1 MKKKVFQTLVIF
13 VFSFSLTFGQSQDSA
28 VYQLLDALTTEEI
41 NIGAHPKKLLVGA
54 EWEALAYWE
63 LGARK
68 QVAALSEA
76 VGDLYTFNDDL
87 TFEMKLIDPN
97 DTHKIGLYIKGK
109 YQLEKNKLTMTAKNG
124 KTMKAEIRLLDHNYM
139 VLQMDA
145 LRLFFT
151 KSKSY
156 FSYD

>member
-1 MKKKVFQTLVIF
+1 MKLKVFRLIVVLII
-13 VFSFSLTFGQSQDSA
+13 SANASHAQSQDSA
-28 VYQLLDALTTEEI
+28 IYQLLRALTTDEV
-41 NIGAHPKKLLVGA
+41 NIGTPAKDLLISA

-68 QVAALSEA
+68 DVSALSEA
-76 VGDLYTFNDDL
+76 VGDLYTFKDDF

-97 DTHKIGLYIKGK
+97 DPHKVGLHIKGK
-109 YQLEKNKLTMTAKNG
+109 YRIDKNIITMTASNG
-124 KTMKAEIRLLDHNYM
+124 KTMKAQLRLLDHNYM

-151 KSKSY
+151 KTKSY

>member
-1 MKKKVFQTLVIF
+1 MKKKVFQTLVVLIF
-13 VFSFSLTFGQSQDSA
+13 SMSLGYGQTQDSA
-28 VYQLLDALTTEEI
+28 VYQLLDALTTDEL
-41 NIGAHPKKLLVGA
+41 NVGKPTKNLLVSA

-68 QVAALSEA
+68 EIEALSEA
-76 VGDLYTFNDDL
+76 VGDLYTFNDDF

-97 DTHKIGLYIKGK
+97 DMRKIGLHITGK
-109 YQLEKNKLTMTAKNG
+109 YQLEKNMLIMTAKNG
-124 KTMKAEIRLLDHNYM
+124 KTMKAEIRMIDHNYM

>member
-1 MKKKVFQTLVIF
+1 MRIKWIYSTILFTV
-13 VFSFSLTFGQSQDSA
+13 LTFTISAQSQDSA
-28 VYQLLDALTTEEI
+28 VYQLLDALTTDEL
-41 NIGAHPKKLLVGA
+41 NIGTPTKDLLISA

-63 LGARK
+63 VGARK
-68 QVAALSEA
+68 DITALSEA
-76 VGDLYTFNDDL
+76 VGDLYTFKDDF

-97 DTHKIGLYIKGK
+97 DPHKIGLHIKGK
-109 YQLEKNKLTMTAKNG
+109 YRVDKNVITMTANNG
-124 KTMKAEIRLLDHNYM
+124 KTMKAELRLLDHNYM

>member
-1 MKKKVFQTLVIF
+1 MKLKAFQLVIF
-13 VFSFSLTFGQSQDSA
+13 LFLSVSLSYGQSQDSA
-28 VYQLLDALTTEEI
+28 VYQLLEALTTEEVSV
-41 NIGAHPKKLLVGA
+41 GTPTKDLLIGA

-68 QVAALSEA
+68 EISALSEA
-76 VGDLYTFNDDL
+76 VGDLYTFNDDM
-87 TFEMKLIDPN
+87 TFEMKLIDPK
-97 DTHKIGLYIKGK
+97 DPRKIGLHITGK
-109 YQLEKNKLTMTAKNG
+109 YQIEKNMLIMTAKNG
-124 KTMKAEIRLLDHNYM
+124 KTMKAEIRLLDNNYM

>member
-1 MKKKVFQTLVIF
+1 MV
-13 VFSFSLTFGQSQDSA
+13 
-28 VYQLLDALTTEEI
+28 VY
-41 NIGAHPKKLLVGA
+41 N
-54 EWEALAYWE
+54 
-63 LGARK
+63 
-68 QVAALSEA
+68 QVSALSEA
-76 VGDLYTFNDDL
+76 VGDLYTFKDDF

-97 DTHKIGLYIKGK
+97 DPHKIGLHINGK
-109 YQLEKNKLTMTAKNG
+109 YQIQKNVLVMTAKNG
-124 KTMKAEIRLLDHNYM
+124 KTMKAEIRLLDNNYM

>member
-1 MKKKVFQTLVIF
+1 MFKKVIFAFAMFF
-13 VFSFSLTFGQSQDSA
+13 VFGNFARAQSQDSA
-28 VYQLLDALTTEEI
+28 VYQLLEALTTDEL
-41 NIGAHPKKLLVGA
+41 NVGTPTKNLLISA

-68 QVAALSEA
+68 EVEALSEA
-76 VGDLYTFNDDL
+76 VGDLYTFNDDF

-97 DTHKIGLYIKGK
+97 DMRKIGLHITGK
-109 YQLEKNKLTMTAKNG
+109 YQLEKNMLIMTAKNG
-124 KTMKAEIRLLDHNYM
+124 KTMKAEIRMIDHNYM